1 MARYSVDIEANI
13 KGFDKLDNIE
23 KQIKSIQQSSK
34 NSIDLKFDV
43 DADGLK
49 GINKQFDSLGK
60 SAGKSFETAIQK
72 QINTM
77 AKTQRNAFS
86 EPLKNIT
93 KVQKSYDDFWNK
105 ELSKPKNKNYGKNS
119 QLLAFEEFNK
129 QMLTQAK
136 KAEEIRKRVSQG
148 FTDVDTSAIKK
159 SLNKYVGLDSN
170 TLREAEASYS
180 KLISLQKELKTGIS
194 DDSFKKTLS
203 DKDVISRAEQYIQVL
218 EKCKNQIKVLS
229 NESGSISKP
238 FNQLDAVVAGNKTL
252 TWLNNN
258 TKAAKEYGEVLE
270 DLARKQKSATD
281 GDELANYNKQVKSI
295 ISEAQA
301 KGLAGKSAIDEIG
314 RAFKQI
320 GQFTSVYGLL
330 QNVIY
335 EVPQQM
341 VQAVKDINKSQI
353 ELTKV
358 STASTSEL
366 SSYWDRAVESA
377 KKYGSTVSDV
387 INSTADWSRLGYS
400 LKDAEKLSDATT
412 LLNKVGDNM
421 TQESSSSGLIST
433 LRGFQLQAEQAES
446 IVDKVNEIANTQ
458 PIDTSGI
465 FAGLERSASSMSAAN
480 NTLEETI
487 ALITAANSVVQDPAS
502 VGTAFKTISMR
513 IRGAETELEQAGLET
528 DGMAESI
535 AKLRQEIMALSGID
549 IMIDNDTFKS
559 TYDILDE
566 LSNKWKDLTD
576 IQQASVTELI
586 AGKRQGNVVSA
597 LMTNFDIARNSLDT
611 ALNDSEGSASRELE
625 NWNKGIEASVKHF
638 KAQFQEL
645 ASVTISS
652 DFFKGLVDSGTNAIN
667 IITQIIDKVGILT
680 PLIAGFATKNGL
692 GKRNA
697 TLYKVKQNNR
707 RFINVESFIA

>member
-1 MARYSVDIEANI
+1 MADDFRINIESQVDLSKAKSDIDKFLSSYKN
-13 KGFDKLDNIE
+13 DKLKISVAFDTKNNELSKIQKE
-23 KQIKSIQQSSK
+23 INQLKSHPIDIKVKTSGLNNLKKTQNDFKILKNLANEIGQKKVKIASLDSNKSSNQIKELSSQLRKLQSDYDVLYSSFSK
-34 NSIDLKFDV
+34 NLSTSQIGQLNN
-43 DADGLK
+43 
-49 GINKQFDSLGK
+49 ILGK
-60 SAGKSFETAIQK
+60 SSDRVAEL
-72 QINTM
+72 N
-77 AKTQRNAFS
+77 AKTKDLAENM
-86 EPLKNIT
+86 
-93 KVQKSYDDFWNK
+93 
-105 ELSKPKNKNYGKNS
+105 SK
-119 QLLAFEEFNK
+119 A
-129 QMLTQAK
+129 T
-136 KAEEIRKRVSQG
+136 
-148 FTDVDTSAIKK
+148 
-159 SLNKYVGLDSN
+159 
-170 TLREAEASYS
+170 
-180 KLISLQKELKTGIS
+180 
-194 DDSFKKTLS
+194 
-203 DKDVISRAEQYIQVL
+203 
-218 EKCKNQIKVLS
+218 
-229 NESGSISKP
+229 KP

-270 DLARKQKSATD
+270 DLARKQKSATSHE
-281 GDELANYNKQVKSI
+281 ELAEYNKQVKSL
-295 ISEAQA
+295 ISDAQV

-314 RAFKQI
+314 RALKQI
-320 GQFTSVYGLL
+320 GEFTSIYGLL

-366 SSYWDRAVESA
+366 SSYWDRVANSA
-377 KKYGSTVSDV
+377 KKYGSTISDV

-412 LLNKVGDNM
+412 LLNNVGDNM

-528 DGMAESI
+528 DGMAEST

-576 IQQASVTELI
+576 IQQASITELI
-586 AGKRQGNVVSA
+586 AGKRQGNIVSA
-597 LMTNFDIARNSLDT
+597 LMTNFDIARESLDT
-611 ALNDSEGSASRELE
+611 ALNNSEGSATRELE
-625 NWNKGIEASVKHF
+625 NWNKGIEASVEHF

-652 DFFKGLVDSGTNAIN
+652 DFFKGFVDSGTNVIN

>member
-270 DLARKQKSATD
+270 DLAQKQKSATNHE
-281 GDELANYNKQVKSI
+281 ELANYNKQVKSI
-295 ISEAQA
+295 ISDAQV

-320 GQFTSVYGLL
+320 GQFATTYGVI
-330 QNVIY
+330 QNVEQLI
-335 EVPQQM
+335 
-341 VQAVKDINKSQI
+341 
-353 ELTKV
+353 
-358 STASTSEL
+358 
-366 SSYWDRAVESA
+366 VESI
-377 KKYGSTVSDV
+377 SD
-387 INSTADWSRLGYS
+387 
-400 LKDAEKLSDATT
+400 LKDMNSILTEISKTSDLTTSQLKELGKSSFESASQFGKTAKDYLLGVQEMSRSGFYGEQAEELAKLSILGQAAGDMSADVSNSYLLATNAAYDYKGNAEKLNAVLDGQNMITNRNSVAMQDMAEATT
-412 LLNKVGDNM
+412 QAGSQAAQYGVEID
-421 TQESSSSGLIST
+421 
-433 LRGFQLQAEQAES
+433 QL
-446 IVDKVNEIANTQ
+446 
-458 PIDTSGI
+458 
-465 FAGLERSASSMSAAN
+465 SA
-480 NTLEETI
+480 L
-487 ALITAANSVVQDPAS
+487 
-502 VGTAFKTISMR
+502 VGTAVARTKKSGNEVGTALKALFINLQNTQNAKITGTFDKLGISMTKMV
-513 IRGAETELEQAGLET
+513 GDSELLKTPIELLKELSKVYTSLPEGSVEKADILTNIGGKHHANVLS
-528 DGMAESI
+528 SI
-535 AKLRQEIMALSGID
+535 LSGYSD
-549 IMIDNDTFKS
+549 YEKM
-559 TYDILDE
+559 L
-566 LSNKWKDLTD
+566 KDY
-576 IQQASVTELI
+576 
-586 AGKRQGNVVSA
+586 
-597 LMTNFDIARNSLDT
+597 
-611 ALNDSEGSASRELE
+611 SEGTGSAAVEAEKSAN
-625 NWNKGIEASVKHF
+625 NWE
-638 KAQFQEL
+638 
-645 ASVTISS
+645 
-652 DFFKGLVDSGTNAIN
+652 
-667 IITQIIDKVGILT
+667 
-680 PLIAGFATKNGL
+680 
-692 GKRNA
+692 
-697 TLYKVKQNNR
+697 
-707 RFINVESFIA
+707 